1 VFALTFQNESDAK
14 AFFIEKIIRQA
25 ERENVILS
33 DAQRYMLAWSETDPS
48 FVQNMELNAKFE
60 SETSSEIFENEIRGL
75 IKRAYTK
82 DIESDKQIKA
92 TYKTAYKV
100 LKKGDHYLLVMINSS
115 IGNKLSWF

>member
-1 VFALTFQNESDAK
+1 MIFQNETDAK

-33 DAQRYMLAWSETDPS
+33 DAQRYMLTWSETDPS
-48 FVQNMELNAKFE
+48 FIKNMELNAKFE
-60 SETSSEIFENEIRGL
+60 SETSQEIFENKICGL
-75 IKRAYTK
+75 IKRMYAN

-92 TYKTAYKV
+92 KYKSAYNV

-115 IGNKLSWF
+115 IGNKLSWLGLF